1 MCMEIDYLNK
11 TNNYLQ
17 YELLNDYD
25 FNTVLSLTHLV
36 STKVIAES
44 KFKKPLLY

>member
-1 MCMEIDYLNK
+1 MEIDYLNK

-25 FNTVLSLTHLV
+25 FNTVLSLTHAV
-36 STKVIAES
+36 TIKVTS
-44 KFKKPLLY
+44 K